1 MFSSPRGWAIL
12 IACLPCIILTYGVSP
27 LIATELEAESR
38 LVAATVY
45 PQRATLIR
53 EAVVDVPAG
62 AGVIVFRGLPAQLQ
76 TDSLR
81 AEGQGD
87 GVVRFSA
94 LTYRLESQSELI
106 APRERELAARI
117 EQIRD
122 QRNGVEAERQ
132 ALTTQRKFLEQLASQ
147 AGNRIGDEIA
157 VLRLNPDEWLQA
169 ADSVGQA
176 MQRLLKVDLA
186 LQITLRELNRTL
198 VGLEQELSQLQ
209 TGSRNSYL
217 VRLPLEADQPTRLTI
232 RLSYQVPGVSW
243 RPLYDVRLETDSGQ
257 LSLIQYGAVRQQTGE
272 DWQDIRL
279 VLSTAQPHRG
289 TSLPE
294 LTPFW
299 VDLYDPAVVPQTMS
313 RDLSKMAA
321 PSMNMESALDMA
333 AENGAGRGVETEFA
347 EADIRS
353 VGFVSEYAIPGRI
366 SVAADGTE
374 TKLLCGAFAT
384 ENRMEIQVK
393 PQISNEAFVVSRAVL
408 QASAPLLPGTASLFR
423 DGAYVGRLHLPLLRP
438 GQTQEIGFGI
448 DDRIAVTRNILK
460 DMRSDPTLLSRENQR
475 ERHVA
480 NLIGNRSAKEL
491 DVVVLETIPAGR
503 HDRIKVD
510 ILKEH
515 TTAGY
520 EQDVD
525 DVKGLLRWRLQLT
538 GGEES
543 RLTLG
548 WRVSWPK
555 DQELSGL

>member
-1 MFSSPRGWAIL
+1 MTL
-12 IACLPCIILTYGVSP
+12 VVCLCIILVHAVSS
-27 LIATELEAESR
+27 LAAVELEAESN

-45 PQRATLIR
+45 PQRATLLR
-53 EAVVDVPAG
+53 EAVVEVPAG
-62 AGVIVFRGLPAQLQ
+62 ASVIVFRGLPAQLQ

-81 AEGQGD
+81 AEGQGG

-94 LTYRLESQSELI
+94 LTYRLESQGELI
-106 APRERELAARI
+106 APRERELVARI
-117 EQIRD
+117 EQIQD
-122 QRNGVEAERQ
+122 QLNDVEAERQ
-132 ALTTQRKFLEQLASQ
+132 ALAGQRKFLDQLTTQ
-147 AGNRIGDEIA
+147 AGTRIGEEIA
-157 VLRLNPDEWLQA
+157 ALRLNPEEWGQA

-176 MQRLLKVDLA
+176 MQRLLKADLT
-186 LQITLRELNRTL
+186 LQITLREINRTL

-209 TGSRNSYL
+209 TGLRNSYL
-217 VRLPLEADQPTRLTI
+217 VRLPLEAEEPTRLTI
-232 RLSYQVPGVSW
+232 HLSYQVPGVSW
-243 RPLYDVRLETDSGQ
+243 HPVYDVRLETDSGQ
-257 LSLIQYGAVRQQTGE
+257 LSLTQYGAVRQQTGE

-294 LTPFW
+294 LNPFW
-299 VDLYDPAVVPQTMS
+299 VDLYDPAASPRAMR

-321 PSMNMESALDMA
+321 PSMTMESAVDMA
-333 AENGAGRGVETEFA
+333 AENGAGLGVEAEFA
-347 EADIRS
+347 GADIRS

-374 TKLLCGAFAT
+374 TRLLCGTFAT
-384 ENRMEIQVK
+384 ENRLEVQIK
-393 PQISNEAFVVSRAVL
+393 PQLSNEAFVVSRAVL
-408 QASAPLLPGTASLFR
+408 QSTAPLLPGTASLFR
-423 DGAYVGRLHLPLLRP
+423 DGAYVGQLQLPLLRP
-438 GQTQEIGFGI
+438 GQTQEISFGI
-448 DDRIAVTRNILK
+448 DDRIVITRNILK
-460 DMRSDPTLLSRENQR
+460 NMQSDPTLLSRENQR

-480 NLIGNRSAKEL
+480 TIIGNQSSKEI
-491 DVVVLETIPAGR
+491 DIVVLETIPVGR

-525 DVKGLLRWRLQLT
+525 DVKGLLRWHLPLA
-538 GGEES
+538 GGEET

-555 DQELSGL
+555 DYELSGL